1 MIVYRILTTVLFAA
15 VCCCLSAFGQSS
27 ECPTI
32 NVTGPE
38 GITAPGD
45 NFVFKLRIEP
55 AEKAVGLSYLWRVV
69 TINGEVGMVRGQG
82 TTQIEVP
89 YSDDSNVTATAT
101 VIGLP
106 AGCPN
111 TDAATVGVTRGPIA
125 IRLDEIVGSLG
136 KAPKSFFSNLN
147 QRLVENPSALLYVII
162 EPGRSGS
169 FEQKRKALVS
179 KLGSK
184 SSELLNRTKI
194 VGSKKAG
201 DRVTFWLVP
210 AGADYPVPE

>member
-1 MIVYRILTTVLFAA
+1 MIVDRILTTVFLVA
-15 VCCCLSAFGQSS
+15 VCCLSTLGQSS

-32 NVTGPE
+32 YVTGPE

-45 NFVFKLRIEP
+45 SFVYKLRVEP

-69 TINGEVGMVRGQG
+69 TIYGEVGMVRGQG

-89 YSDDSNVTATAT
+89 SSDNNVTAVVT

-106 AGCPN
+106 QGCPN
-111 TDAATVGVTRGPIA
+111 TDAATASVPHGPIA
-125 IRLDEIVGSLG
+125 IRLDEIVGSVG
-136 KAPKSFFSNLN
+136 KAPKSFFSNLD

-169 FEQKRKALVS
+169 FEQKRKALLS
-179 KLGSK
+179 KLGQRSG
-184 SSELLNRTKI
+184 ELLMRTKI

-201 DRVTFWLVP
+201 DRVNFWLVP
-210 AGADYPVPE
+210 AGANYPDH